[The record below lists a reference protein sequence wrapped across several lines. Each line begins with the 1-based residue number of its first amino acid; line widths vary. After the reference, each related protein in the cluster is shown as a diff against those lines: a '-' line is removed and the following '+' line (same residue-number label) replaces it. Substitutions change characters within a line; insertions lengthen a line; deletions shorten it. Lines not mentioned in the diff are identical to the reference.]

1 MKGHNAKIDWAVAF
15 NIRTP
20 QVEDLP
26 CSMKILREFYFADR
40 RFFCGLREQI
50 FAVRDD

>member
-1 MKGHNAKIDWAVAF
+1 MKGHNAKIDWAIAF

-20 QVEDLP
+20 QDEDLP
-26 CSMKILREFYFADR
+26 CCMKILREFYFADR
-40 RFFCGLREQI
+40 RFFVVCGNKF